1 MKDIVLLCPLAVI
14 IIIGLFVIKKVCSF
28 LEENQKSIFKKN
40 EEEKERTVNK
50 VWIAAETP
58 VLFHSIATAMESCC
72 KSYMEFF
79 ICCDRI
85 PYLIHRLQD
94 GSSDIILLEEDTA
107 KEWKDQYSYFRV
119 PFQSGKIMVESIGL
133 TLTDCGHEEW
143 VYVLWNQ
150 KFQSPARDQI
160 ISALQHE
167 NAILQCAYCD
177 YIE

>member
-1 MKDIVLLCPLAVI
+1 MKDIVLLFPLAAI
-14 IIIGLFVIKKVCSF
+14 IMIVFFAIKKVYSF
-28 LEENQKSIFKKN
+28 LEENQKSIFEKN
-40 EEEKERTVNK
+40 EEGKGEIVNK
-50 VWIAAETP
+50 VRIAAETP
-58 VLFHSIATAMESCC
+58 VLLHSIATAMESCC

-79 ICCDRI
+79 IRCDRI
-85 PYLIHRLQD
+85 PYLIHGLQD

-119 PFQSGKIMVESIGL
+119 PFQSGIIMVESIGL

-150 KFQSPARDQI
+150 KFQSSARDQI